1 MKCILV
7 ARWRSPKLLGKGYAY
22 YAVDTYEVFWRCV
35 FNDKGIDQL
44 NEVVAPN
51 GSNFTEDVISSFT
64 SQSEYV
70 KQGYGIWENL
80 FNDLWLSRYVLVLHC
95 VLSSSLDR
103 RNTTSSLR
111 RLGTTYWASD
121 LALPW

>member
-1 MKCILV
+1 MSLTEMI
-7 ARWRSPKLLGKGYAY
+7 GKGYAY

-35 FNDKGIDQL
+35 FNDKALDQL

-51 GSNFTEDVISSFT
+51 GSNFTEDVISTFT

-80 FNDLWLSRYVLVLHC
+80 FNDLWLSRYDV
-95 VLSSSLDR
+95 
-103 RNTTSSLR
+103 LR
-111 RLGTTYWASD
+111 RAFFFPEQTLTRQHIHDPTCLGTTSWAWDS
-121 LALPW
+121 ALLW